1 MEEIKTKAI
10 ILNTKDFN
18 EADKIATIFSL
29 DYGKITAKF
38 TGVKRD
44 KAKLKPLV
52 QPFTFVDLECFKR
65 ADFYT
70 VKTGAVIDSFAKI
83 LKDYNK
89 MMCAY
94 VVLDIIN
101 KILPKNKIEKDLFLL
116 TINALKNIETL
127 DCHQSLIEYIIN
139 FEKLLGEELNLF
151 ETDKRVYLDRFVGNF
166 TEIPDENTV
175 EIDKKVFNALSNPT
189 DNINTKKTCLK
200 LLNTI
205 LKLKYDVELNSFSF
219 I

>member
-10 ILNTKDFN
+10 IINTKDFN

-29 DYGKITAKF
+29 EYGKISAKF
-38 TGVKRD
+38 NGVKRE

-65 ADFYT
+65 GDFYT
-70 VKTGAVIDSFAKI
+70 VKTGAVIDGFSKI
-83 LKDYNK
+83 MKDYGK

-94 VVLDIIN
+94 IVLDIIN
-101 KILPKNKIEKDLFLL
+101 QILPKNKIEQDLFLL
-116 TINALKNIETL
+116 SINTFKNIETG
-127 DCHQSLIEYIIN
+127 DCYQTLIDYIIN
-139 FEKLLGEELNLF
+139 FEKLLGEDLNLYI
-151 ETDKRVYLDRFVGNF
+151 TDKRVYLDRNIGNF
-166 TEIPDENTV
+166 VDVANENTV
-175 EIDKKVFNALSNPT
+175 EIDKKVFNALSISS
-189 DNINTKKTCLK
+189 DNENTKKTCLK

-205 LKLKYDVELNSFSF
+205 LRLRYDVELNSFSF

>member
-10 ILNTKDFN
+10 IINTKDFN

-29 DYGKITAKF
+29 EFGKISAKF
-38 TGVKRD
+38 TGVKRA

-65 ADFYT
+65 GDFYT
-70 VKTGAVIDSFAKI
+70 VKTGAVIDSFSKI
-83 LKDYNK
+83 MKDYTK

-94 VVLDIIN
+94 IVLDIIN
-101 KILPKNKIEKDLFLL
+101 QILPKNKVEQDLFLL
-116 TINALKNIETL
+116 SVNALKNIETQ
-127 DCHQSLIEYIIN
+127 DAHQSLIDYIIN

-151 ETDKRVYLDRFVGNF
+151 IIDKRIYLDKNMGNF
-166 TEIPDENTV
+166 TDTPNENTV
-175 EIDKKVFNALSNPT
+175 EIDKKVFNALSEKT
-189 DNINTKKTCLK
+189 DNPSLKKTCLK

-205 LKLKYDVELNSFSF
+205 LSIKYDVDLKSFSF

>member
-10 ILNTKDFN
+10 IINTKDFN
-18 EADKIATIFSL
+18 EADKIATIFTL
-29 DYGKITAKF
+29 EFGKVSAKF
-38 TGVKRD
+38 NGVKRA

-65 ADFYT
+65 GDFYT
-70 VKTGAVIDSFAKI
+70 VKTGAVLDSFSKI
-83 LKDYNK
+83 MKDYSK

-94 VVLDIIN
+94 IVLDIIGQ
-101 KILPKNKIEKDLFLL
+101 ILPKNKVEQDLFLL
-116 TINALKNIETL
+116 TINALKNIETT
-127 DCHQSLIEYIIN
+127 DSYQSLMEYIIN
-139 FEKLLGEELNLF
+139 FEKLLGEELNIF

-166 TEIPDENTV
+166 TETPNENTV
-175 EIDKKVFNALSNPT
+175 EIDKKVFNALSIPT